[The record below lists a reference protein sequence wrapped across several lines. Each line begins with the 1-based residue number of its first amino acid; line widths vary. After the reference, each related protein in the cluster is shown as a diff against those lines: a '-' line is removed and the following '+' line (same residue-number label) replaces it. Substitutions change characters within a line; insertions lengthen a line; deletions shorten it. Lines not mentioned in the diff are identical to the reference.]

1 MNMLNNLKHKNGE
14 MKIVKG
20 QPNIN
25 FSEENTVANIKSSL
39 NKFNSRLE
47 TAVKKKLENIAVEQK
62 LFILKHKEK

>member
-47 TAVKKKLENIAVEQK
+47 TAVKKS
-62 LFILKHKEK
+62 LKT